1 MANVRYSFDNIAAF
15 VQVVESGSISAAA
28 LRLNLAKSVV
38 SKRIA
43 DLEAELGVELLHRS
57 TRGIT
62 TTDKGIAFH
71 KRAREIMREL
81 DQAADEITDR
91 GDDLCGQLRITAP
104 MSFGTMYLS
113 PMLFQLFARHPR
125 LDVALN
131 LDDRQVD
138 ILVEGYDLAIRIA
151 RLRDSSLVARKLA
164 ISRRV
169 VCCSPKYVERHGLP
183 STLDDIAQHS
193 CIGYANTHSSQLWQF
208 ESEGVN
214 EPRSLTIRSR
224 IVANN
229 GEAMRDAA
237 ITGLGLAV
245 LPLFIVADSLAKR
258 ELINALPHERP
269 VDDTIYAL
277 YPHTRHIAQKVR
289 LIIDHLVQALADPP
303 WERDFAKAKVAQ

>member
-1 MANVRYSFDNIAAF
+1 MRYSFDNIAAF

-28 LRLNLAKSVV
+28 VKLNLAKSVV

-62 TTDKGIAFH
+62 ATDKGIAFH

-91 GDDLCGQLRITAP
+91 GDDLCGQIRITAP
-104 MSFGTMYLS
+104 MSFGTMYLG
-113 PMLFQLFARHPR
+113 PLLFPFLSRHPR
-125 LDVALN
+125 LEVALN
-131 LDDRQVD
+131 LDDRRVD
-138 ILVEGYDLAIRIA
+138 ILGEGYDLAIRIT

-164 ISRRV
+164 PSRRI
-169 VCCSPKYVERHGLP
+169 VCCSPDYAKQSGRPE
-183 STLDDIAQHS
+183 TIEDISRHS

-208 ESEGVN
+208 EPAQPGG
-214 EPRSLTIRSR
+214 EPRSLVIRSR

-237 ITGLGLAV
+237 IAGLGLAV
-245 LPLFIVADSLAKR
+245 LPVFIVAKALANG
-258 ELINALPHERP
+258 ELINAVPEARP
-269 VDDTIYAL
+269 VDDTIYAI
-277 YPHTRHIAQKVR
+277 YPRTRHVSQKVR
-289 LIIDHLVQALADPP
+289 LIIDHFVQALADPP
-303 WERDFAKAKVAQ
+303 WESELAQ